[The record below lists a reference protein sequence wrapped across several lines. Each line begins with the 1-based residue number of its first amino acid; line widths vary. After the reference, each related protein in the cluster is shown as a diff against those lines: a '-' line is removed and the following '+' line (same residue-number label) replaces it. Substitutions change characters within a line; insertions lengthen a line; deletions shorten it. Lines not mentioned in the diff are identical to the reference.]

1 MKKGKVVKITIGIL
15 LVLFILIQFIPFEF
29 PQSSFDNNTELI
41 LFHPSDQEVKGIIKT
56 ACYDCHSFE
65 TRYPWYS
72 YVAPV
77 KWLVIQDIRDGREEL
92 NFSEWEKME
101 KREQIKMLEEIKEEV
116 EGGSMPLP
124 IYTLMHRDA
133 RLSEGQKIKLS
144 EWATAKT
151 DEIFGE

>member
-1 MKKGKVVKITIGIL
+1 MKKGKVVKIVVGVFL
-15 LVLFILIQFIPFEF
+15 ALFILIQFIPFEV
-29 PQSSFDNNTELI
+29 PKNSFDTNNDLI
-41 LFHPSDQEVKGIIKT
+41 LFHPSDQEVKGIVRT
-56 ACYDCHSFE
+56 ACYDCHSYE

-77 KWLVIQDIRDGREEL
+77 KWLVIQDIREGREEL

-124 IYTLMHRDA
+124 IYTLMHGNA
-133 RLSEGQKIKLS
+133 RLSDEEKIKLS